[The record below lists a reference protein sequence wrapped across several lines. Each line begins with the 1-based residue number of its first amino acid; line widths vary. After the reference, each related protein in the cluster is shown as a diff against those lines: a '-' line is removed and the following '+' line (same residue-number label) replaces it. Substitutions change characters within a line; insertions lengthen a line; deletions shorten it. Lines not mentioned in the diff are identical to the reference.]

1 MDLSNKTNINEITC
15 LRTMIQ
21 LGFECSAETFVRA
34 FARHEVLDRHYDPID
49 LASVCKNYQMA
60 TSNSLK
66 QFCLNVALFGHCMV
80 NSLTEILEAIYGPH
94 DARIFAPY
102 VRSRCDVAV
111 IRASPRFHFNDF
123 LCLLPAL
130 QNQIINK
137 KIIVLIG
144 LKNEALVLQQ
154 LGLLDTIEKIYSF
167 NLKTLVR
174 MDESRLIH
182 LCPNLKFYF
191 RSTNNKHQ
199 LPQSIHYA
207 TKNNINCADCIFE
220 MQNILECKNGFPM
233 LTLPSGDIDLK
244 TNFIH
249 KPFPDF
255 QHRYELDYTTS
266 EKLNLSFDLS
276 NSNYKEENY
285 WLYKASG
292 VKYLPFSF

>member
-1 MDLSNKTNINEITC
+1 MNNKTVSNINEITC

-21 LGFECSAETFVRA
+21 LGFECSAETFVKA
-34 FARHEVLDRHYDPID
+34 FARHEVLDRYYDPID
-49 LASVCKNYQMA
+49 LTSVCKNYQMA

-66 QFCLNVALFGHCMV
+66 QFCLNVVLFGHCVV
-80 NSLTEILEAIYGPH
+80 NSLTEILEAIYGPL

-102 VRSRCDVAV
+102 VRSKSDVAV

-130 QNQIINK
+130 QNQIRNK
-137 KIIVLIG
+137 KIIILIG

-154 LGLLDTIEKIYSF
+154 LGLLESIEKIYSF

-174 MDESRLIH
+174 MEESRLVH

-191 RSTNNKHQ
+191 RSTNNNHK

-207 TKNNINCADCIFE
+207 TRDNLDCAENIFE
-220 MQNILECKNGFPM
+220 MQDILVNRCGFPM
-233 LTLPSGDIDLK
+233 LTLPSGDIDLR

-249 KPFPDF
+249 RPFPDF
-255 QHRYELDYTTS
+255 NHRYELDNTTT
-266 EKLNLSFDLS
+266 ENLTFSFDLS
-276 NSNYKEENY
+276 NSNYKEEDI